1 MDLIIQYSFHKTLIF
16 LKIYYFFFYFTA
28 SYCRGAG
35 HDNLIC
41 IKRQSVAPTFPHTP
55 LMTRLFYHLT
65 VIGLGEGRCVVF
77 QILSLKHQC
86 KTKEFLTDSTKLYIA
101 KTYFIN
107 SLFETQISSIKQKK
121 KDEKVTKDTLLR
133 LKYTGPYDKL
143 SLFLRTLRLYIP
155 LYKSEILTDTG

>member
-1 MDLIIQYSFHKTLIF
+1 MSSTVNKHRPTPSSFMWFRSLNKVFNFWLCLDLIIQYPFHKTLIF
-16 LKIYYFFFYFTA
+16 LKFIYLFFYFTA

-35 HDNLIC
+35 HDNLFC

-65 VIGLGEGRCVVF
+65 VIGLGEGRCVVS

-107 SLFETQISSIKQKK
+107 SLFETQISLIKQKK
-121 KDEKVTKDTLLR
+121 KTKRSQKIHYCD
-133 LKYTGPYDKL
+133 
-143 SLFLRTLRLYIP
+143 
-155 LYKSEILTDTG
+155 